1 VVVEKRMPF
10 NDNVTKMTQEERD
23 RVASWAKPSG

>member
-1 VVVEKRMPF
+1 MPF

-23 RVASWAKPSG
+23 QVASWAKPGG